1 MLVLSRTE
9 GEEIRIGDDI
19 IISVLEVKRNH
30 IKIGINAPREVSIL
44 RAELQR
50 KESDTPE
57 PESGQS

>member
-30 IKIGINAPREVSIL
+30 IKIGIEAPRDVPIL

-50 KESDTPE
+50 REPDTPD
-57 PESGQS
+57 PDSGQS